1 MVVRGK
7 CRKEEGR
14 TEAGKA
20 MQETQGS
27 TTQCAKGEANK
38 PRSRVHLRLIQGQKW
53 PALPLRLVKPSKEAG
68 RKAAAGKVFAQN
80 WKLDDMHIH
89 ASYFNICFTAFAALS
104 LPRDF
109 SLSLSLSIVIFF
121 FFDAATLWVAI
132 LFPTENRTRIL
143 EISKTFLSL

>member
-80 WKLDDMHIH
+80 
-89 ASYFNICFTAFAALS
+89 
-104 LPRDF
+104 
-109 SLSLSLSIVIFF
+109 
-121 FFDAATLWVAI
+121 
-132 LFPTENRTRIL
+132 
-143 EISKTFLSL
+143 